1 MWRVIRVHTPVMSAG
16 KAMWQPFSMYPLLEV
31 VMGCISYLWQ
41 GAVDTLQSFRKC
53 KRVLEPNLGPLNQ
66 QYNHIIIFGIAESCS
81 IPCPGI
87 RVTLI
92 LRYLEGR
99 TETMKLHGLRKVWLR
114 VALLFLKRLGKVI
127 LNGIKLPGIW
137 ANVSPLGE
145 S

>member
-1 MWRVIRVHTPVMSAG
+1 MESDKGPFTSDERWESNLAAFFNVSTTWGCYGLHLMLVAG
-16 KAMWQPFSMYPLLEV
+16 GSWYFT
-31 VMGCISYLWQ
+31 
-41 GAVDTLQSFRKC
+41 DSFREC
-53 KRVLEPNLGPLNQ
+53 KRVLEPNLGQLNQ
-66 QYNHIIIFGIAESCS
+66 QYNHIIIFGLDESYW
-81 IPCPGI
+81 ILCPGI

-99 TETMKLHGLRKVWLR
+99 PATIQLHGLRKVWLR
-114 VALLFLKRLGKVI
+114 VALLFLKSLGKVI